1 MSILKLH
8 LLNLCGE
15 EKLKK
20 NGKNGKN
27 DTLKEI
33 NFFSISHD
41 VRLERKTKIKSLT
54 NLCNICNQM
63 ASLLRCQVPWP
74 SP

>member
-8 LLNLCGE
+8 LLNLCVE

-20 NGKNGKN
+20 NGKNGKK

-33 NFFSISHD
+33 NFFSISHL
-41 VRLERKTKIKSLT
+41 RLERKTKIKSLT
-54 NLCNICNQM
+54 NLCNICDQM